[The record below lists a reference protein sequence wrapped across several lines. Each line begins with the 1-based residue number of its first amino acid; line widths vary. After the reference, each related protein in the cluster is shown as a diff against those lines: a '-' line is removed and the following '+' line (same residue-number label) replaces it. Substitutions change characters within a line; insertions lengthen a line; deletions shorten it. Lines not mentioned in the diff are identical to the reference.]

1 LFLEE
6 IVEATRRRVNGRRCQ
21 RPVAQLAML
30 SETAPPP
37 RDFIGALRGALRQPS
52 FAIIAEI
59 KRASPSKGWLSRELD
74 SRDLA
79 RSYERGGASALS
91 VLTEPKYF
99 HGSPDDLV
107 LARGAVGLPVL
118 CKDFILGERQ
128 IFEARLWGAD
138 AVLLIAAIL
147 TPGELAHLIG
157 VAGSVGM
164 AALVETHQEDE
175 LEAALQ
181 AGARLVGINNRN
193 LKDFAVDLETTFRLR
208 PLVPLDVTVV
218 SESGIRSSADLA
230 RLRGAGVHAA
240 LVGETLVTSPD
251 PESRLRELLQEA
263 ALG

>member
-1 LFLEE
+1 
-6 IVEATRRRVNGRRCQ
+6 
-21 RPVAQLAML
+21 ML
-30 SETAPPP
+30 SESAPAP
-37 RDFIGALRGALRQPS
+37 RDFIGALRQVP
-52 FAIIAEI
+52 FAVIAEI
-59 KRASPSKGWLSRELD
+59 KRASPSKKWLNRELD
-74 SRDLA
+74 PRDVA

-91 VLTEPKYF
+91 VLTEPEYF
-99 HGSPDDLV
+99 RGSPDDLV

-128 IFEARLWGAD
+128 IYDARLWGAD

-147 TPGELAHLIG
+147 APGELAHLIE

-164 AALVETHQEDE
+164 TALVETRQEDE
-175 LEAALQ
+175 LEDALQ

-193 LKDFAVDLETTFRLR
+193 LRDFTVDLETTFRLL
-208 PLVPLDVTVV
+208 PLVPHGVTVV
-218 SESGIRSSADLA
+218 SESGIRTAADLA

-240 LVGETLVTSPD
+240 LVGESLVTSPD